1 MWRKGGI
8 PRMLVFTRKSGE
20 SLMIGDDIEI
30 TILSVGREQV
40 RVGIN
45 APRRIPVHRRE
56 VYEVILEQNRLASE
70 SRVPSLDLL
79 DKLRKG

>member
-1 MWRKGGI
+1 
-8 PRMLVFTRKSGE
+8 MLVFTRKSGE

-30 TILSVGREQV
+30 KILSVGREQV
-40 RVGIN
+40 RLGIS

-56 VYEVILEQNRLASE
+56 VYDAITEQNRRASE
-70 SRVPSLDLL
+70 SLVPSRDLL